1 MIYRPFTI
9 DREVLLDA
17 IHQLTEGP
25 AGLVVR
31 MGLTAPGEPRTSV
44 PIRILQASLRE
55 DVVHFDI
62 VDGADLQAIMAR
74 RPRRPSG

>member
-9 DREVLLDA
+9 DREVLLEA

-25 AGLVVR
+25 AGLVVS
-31 MGLTAPGEPRTSV
+31 MGLVAPGEPKTLV
-44 PIRILQASLRE
+44 PTRILQASLRE

-62 VDGADLQAIMAR
+62 VDGADLRAIMAR
-74 RPRRPSG
+74 KRRRPLG

>member
-1 MIYRPFTI
+1 MIYRLFTI
-9 DREVLLDA
+9 DREILLDA

-25 AGLVVR
+25 DGLVVR

-62 VDGADLQAIMAR
+62 VDGADLLVIMSR
-74 RPRRPSG
+74 KRKPPCG